1 MESQG
6 KKPFENKFRIIL
18 DPKKEPS
25 GTKST
30 KKPGTQDDL
39 KNDIGIPSIE
49 WMEGEKLS
57 DFVENYNEY
66 DAILP
71 KGDMLYNPVLES
83 LMSDSKANGED
94 EIVKRVFGQGLLYL
108 GLTLKREAELFESL
122 DIDIDEM
129 VRKILRANSGFIVPI
144 ANLLTQYIT
153 E

>member
-1 MESQG
+1 
-6 KKPFENKFRIIL
+6 
-18 DPKKEPS
+18 
-25 GTKST
+25 
-30 KKPGTQDDL
+30 
-39 KNDIGIPSIE
+39 
-49 WMEGEKLS
+49 MEGEKLS

-71 KGDMLYNPVLES
+71 KGDMWLGNLSNPVLES

-94 EIVKRVFGQGLLYL
+94 KIVKRVFGQGLLYL